1 MIDRFV
7 RYGVLA
13 AASLLVAGVTLSTE
27 GRGAMPE
34 PYRVIDGD
42 TLEVQGKKYRL
53 AWYDTPETYRP
64 RCSAELVKGTAA
76 KHFLE
81 ALLRNPTATFIPL
94 GTFDVF
100 GRELAE
106 VVIERQQL
114 FTIMIQAKL
123 ALPYGRNVR
132 KRPDWCACLHKG
144 TCGR

>member
-1 MIDRFV
+1 MKTKLLD
-7 RYGVLA
+7 YGILAVA
-13 AASLLVAGVTLSTE
+13 AATVLFTTSLTARST
-27 GRGAMPE
+27 MPE

-42 TLEVQGKKYRL
+42 TIEVQGKKYRL

-76 KHFLE
+76 KHLLE

-94 GTFDVF
+94 GTLDVY

-106 VVIERQQL
+106 VVVENQQV
-114 FTIMIQAKL
+114 FTLMIQAKL

-132 KRPDWCACLHKG
+132 HRPNWCACLSKG